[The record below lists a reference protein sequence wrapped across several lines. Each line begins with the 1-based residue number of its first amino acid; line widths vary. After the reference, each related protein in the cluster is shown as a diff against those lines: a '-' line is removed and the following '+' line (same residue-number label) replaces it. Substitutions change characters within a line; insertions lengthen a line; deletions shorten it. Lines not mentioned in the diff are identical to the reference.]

1 MLRVTMFG
9 QSGGEFPARTFPWQ
23 ARWVAGPLLLS
34 VLTLLMLLP
43 GCSDVK
49 ERGEGELALGRLSAY
64 FFGAVRDDDFNDWH
78 KLISQ
83 MAAGKAEFVD
93 QFFHQM
99 RRCDVSGDGQ
109 VWRLGYRHGLTYYDT
124 TYHDVFCRWD
134 SGGWRATRRVFLV
147 AVTQDE
153 DPRDEDRLLGRFEAM
168 ASIEWPGTMGP
179 MNVQGVYVDD
189 MGPDALDIRVRVKF
203 IGGGDGHEEHQE
215 LGRPEFRVTF
225 DGKKFEW
232 QDLIDANG
240 RHEIGDLPEPYDQVK
255 TWTCHR

>member
-1 MLRVTMFG
+1 MLRVTMLG
-9 QSGGEFPARTFPWQ
+9 QSGAESRARTFPWQ
-23 ARWVAGPLLLS
+23 ARWVVGPLLLG
-34 VLTLLMLLP
+34 VLALVIFLP

-49 ERGEGELALGRLSAY
+49 EREEGELALGRFSAY
-64 FFGAVRDDDFNDWH
+64 FFSQRTSDDFSDWQ

-93 QFFHQM
+93 QFFKQM
-99 RRCDVSGDGQ
+99 TRRDVSGNSQ
-109 VWRLGYRHGLTYYDT
+109 VWRLDYRHSPTYYDM
-124 TYHDVFCRWD
+124 FCIWD
-134 SGGWRATRRVFLV
+134 GSGWRATRRVFLV
-147 AVTQDE
+147 AVAQDE

-179 MNVQGVYVDD
+179 MNVQGVYVED
-189 MGPDALDIRVRVKF
+189 MGQDALDIRVRVMF
-203 IGGGDGHEEHQE
+203 IGGGDGHDDHPE

-232 QDLIDANG
+232 QKLIDANG
-240 RHEIGDLPEPYDQVK
+240 QHEIGDLPEPYDQVK